1 MAMTWLLGRSGAVP
15 RLGIGSRHKLLLGTG
30 LLILLVFLFN
40 LVNVGREATI
50 WENSHMPN
58 SNI

>member
-40 LVNVGREATI
+40 LVNIGREATI
-50 WENSHMPN
+50 
-58 SNI
+58 

>member
-40 LVNVGREATI
+40 LVNI
-50 WENSHMPN
+50 WKTTNKFAHVYVQYL
-58 SNI
+58 